1 VSEIDVV
8 DQIELA
14 AGLLSGLHRR
24 ADLSDP
30 DVWALV
36 RAHEAALRGWG
47 RSLLQPRQLEE
58 AVMWRLGPDQ
68 FTRTG
73 RSGRPLA
80 LVLPDPLPRRDEVVR
95 LLSGLGAPLP
105 HRHGGEAVPWSETPD
120 GWRCPHCGVEV
131 ERSPI

>member
-1 VSEIDVV
+1 VSELDVV

-14 AGLLSGLHRR
+14 ADLLAGLHRR
-24 ADLSDP
+24 ADFADP

-36 RAHEAALRGWG
+36 NAHGGTLRGWG
-47 RSLLQPRQLEE
+47 RSLLQPRQLDE
-58 AVMWRLGPDQ
+58 ALGWRLGPDQ
-68 FTRTG
+68 FTRSG

-95 LLSGLGAPLP
+95 LLAGLGAPLP
-105 HRHGGEAVPWSETPD
+105 HRHGGEAVAWVATPD
-120 GWRCPHCGVEV
+120 GWRCPGCGVEV

>member
-14 AGLLSGLHRR
+14 AEMLSGLHRR
-24 ADLSDP
+24 ADLQDP

-36 RAHEAALRGWG
+36 NAHGGTLRGWG
-47 RSLLQPRQLEE
+47 RSLLQPRQLDE
-58 AVMWRLGPDQ
+58 ALGWRLGPDQ
-68 FTRTG
+68 FTRSG

-80 LVLPDPLPRRDEVVR
+80 LVLPDPLPRRGEVIR
-95 LLSGLGAPLP
+95 LLSGLDAPLA
-105 HRHGGEAVPWSETPD
+105 HWHGGESVPWTETAD